1 MEEKSLFSIVTS
13 ISEEQK
19 TQLYALLEK
28 FEIECDEKN
37 SDSNLPAKIEKKN
50 IVQKLLSEFRKIF
63 IKLRKQENTKNI
75 ANDILNG
82 KKENSRLFMLCQG
95 DRVVGFE
102 MAQIS
107 KEKNNRIVGWKPWMY
122 IQKEFRNSNQ
132 KFIDEQGKE
141 KNKNVTLQLDR
152 YVENWFEEND
162 VNYQKTS
169 TGINMLPNIVTYIGL
184 GFKPVSKNENNVFFE
199 KDMEHPLSKE
209 EIKNLIRDAKKGKIC
224 TKEGT
229 FRQRVKSDLSLE
241 EQKNNSEKFEK
252 INDINT
258 LHENQTGERN
268 SRNKNEGTVH

>member
-1 MEEKSLFSIVTS
+1 
-13 ISEEQK
+13 
-19 TQLYALLEK
+19 
-28 FEIECDEKN
+28 
-37 SDSNLPAKIEKKN
+37 
-50 IVQKLLSEFRKIF
+50 
-63 IKLRKQENTKNI
+63 
-75 ANDILNG
+75 
-82 KKENSRLFMLCQG
+82 MLCQG